1 MLQCPNQ
8 GMDHNSGLTESDDV
22 ALYLRRDKSNRDEK
36 KNRPYTI
43 IRDEVVGR

>member
-1 MLQCPNQ
+1 
-8 GMDHNSGLTESDDV
+8 MDHNSGLTESDDV

-36 KNRPYTI
+36 NRPYTI